1 MRDSFQRKPYLRDN
15 ILEEHYDKLMY
26 IETKINEKLADFE
39 NFDGI
44 DFCDVRAGGI
54 QIRGFH
60 KEIKGYTYGDQITIK
75 YDFSNYEKVVDEF
88 VNMWKNQDT
97 PEKVKDYKDFIAAGE
112 RWGWD

>member
-1 MRDSFQRKPYLRDN
+1 MRDSFQREPYLKDN
-15 ILEEHYDKLMY
+15 ILEKHYDKLMY
-26 IETKINEKLADFE
+26 IETQINEKLADFE

-60 KEIKGYTYGDQITIK
+60 KEIKGYTYGDQITIE
-75 YDFSNYEKVVDEF
+75 YDFSNCEDAIDKF
-88 VNMWKNQDT
+88 VNMWKNADT
-97 PEKVKDYKDFIAAGE
+97 PEKVESYKDFIAAGE

>member
-1 MRDSFQRKPYLRDN
+1 MRDNFQRKPYLRDELLKEN
-15 ILEEHYDKLMY
+15 YDKLIH

-44 DFCDVRAGGI
+44 DFCDVNAGGI

-60 KEIKGYTYGDQITIK
+60 KEVKGYCYGDQITIE
-75 YDFSNYEKVVDEF
+75 YDFSNYEEAIELFVDE
-88 VNMWKNQDT
+88 WKNSDI
-97 PEKVKDYKDFIAAGE
+97 PKKVKSYKDFLEAGE